1 MNDITRERILRRLEG
16 MSDDQAYQV
25 LDYIEFLQSKYGTQP
40 RAAGPF
46 QKLAETLQ
54 DTLRAGRLPVAAV
67 AGTMNAVDA
76 AGRVMR
82 GLAAAGREA
91 VEQLAAPPSRP
102 ADPPAPEAQ
111 SKAESA

>member
-1 MNDITRERILRRLEG
+1 MNDITRERILRHLEG
-16 MSDDQAYQV
+16 MSDETAYQV
-25 LDYIEFLQSKYGTQP
+25 LDYIEFLRAKYPSEP
-40 RAAGPF
+40 RDTSPF
-46 QKLAETLQ
+46 QKLAETIQ

-91 VEQLAAPPSRP
+91 VDQFATPSEPPKPGKPDAA
-102 ADPPAPEAQ
+102 
-111 SKAESA
+111 